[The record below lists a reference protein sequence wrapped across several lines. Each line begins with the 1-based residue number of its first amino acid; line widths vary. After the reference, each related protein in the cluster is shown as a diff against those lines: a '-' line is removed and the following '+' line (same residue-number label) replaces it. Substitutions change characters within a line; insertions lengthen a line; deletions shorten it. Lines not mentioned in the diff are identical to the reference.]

1 MSQSPAET
9 SKDPAFLQK
18 QLEIARREI
27 HNLRQQIISLNHVHK
42 KECDSIYQKL
52 KDWQCL
58 TCRARQS
65 THVTTDSNDE
75 SQYDFK
81 YNYIGHIITQF
92 PEKRGTPR
100 QPGICPDM
108 VAKLVLNNEVFTN
121 PKHALEG
128 LQEFSHMWILFHF
141 HCNDSNHV
149 RAKVAPPRLN
159 GIRTGVFATRSP
171 HRPCPIGLSLVK
183 IDRVME
189 NVIYFSGV
197 DMINETPVLDIKPYI
212 PQYDN
217 PGLTNMHLPE
227 TNESEDSQSESTT
240 DNTDNFIEVDTRN
253 VPSTSNFSDVVTG
266 VDALNINGR
275 VLDGEENEQ
284 TDAIMNLNISEPF
297 FTRSTSRIGEREAP
311 DGEEEEN
318 PRTIPINSTV
328 PIPNT
333 PDGEVRVA
341 SWVNQAPVSR
351 LNVMFKERALY
362 QLSQLGSEGEE
373 KKTTITNVLRE
384 DPRSIYLRERWGS
397 HCYVFRIADL
407 CVSCKFNDTNHSVTV
422 YQVFENEAPNND

>member
-297 FTRSTSRIGEREAP
+297 FTRIGEREAP